1 MKTKL
6 FFALICATSLILA
19 SCSDKSAPEEPD
31 SVKPDD
37 PTMFTSSSIVG
48 IWACIASDNLTYDLF
63 TGEQT
68 YHWDYDPNAQ
78 TYDVLWYFDIKN
90 DSKVQYVNVTKEE
103 NKGEYRKSDRYL
115 HIPANSEWRTL
126 IDANYIF
133 DQEHQAIRCPSGK
146 IMGFTLEST
155 AELLGSDTIFYVKRK
170 TIDEAVIF
178 DNTGWIKSQY
188 VVRVKGIKKD
198 L

>member
-1 MKTKL
+1 MG
-6 FFALICATSLILA
+6 
-19 SCSDKSAPEEPD
+19 
-31 SVKPDD
+31 V
-37 PTMFTSSSIVG
+37 
-48 IWACIASDNLTYDLF
+48 WACIASDHLTYDVF

-78 TYDVLWYFDIKN
+78 TYDVLWYFDIKS
-90 DSKVQYVNVTKEE
+90 DSKVQYVNVKGED
-103 NKGEYRKSDRYL
+103 KGEYRKSDGYL
-115 HIPANSEWRTL
+115 HIPAKSEWRTL

-170 TIDEAVIF
+170 AIDEAVIF

-198 L
+198 M